1 MNPDS
6 SREAHRPQSFDA
18 VLFDAGG
25 VLLDLDYGYLRRL
38 IEPHH
43 RDVTEEALSQAE
55 AHARRKV
62 EEHVRLGGQVADAW
76 RDYFHFVLGAVHV
89 PPDAH
94 GGIIDSLWEAHQ
106 RVGLWTV
113 PIAGAREVVAELKQ
127 RGFRLAVVSN
137 AEGQVARDLDRA
149 GYGPW
154 LETIVDSHR
163 VGVAKPDPAIFHI
176 ALKLLGVE
184 AQRAVFVGDLPA
196 VDVAG
201 ARAAGLAP
209 ILLDRHGIYPEGD
222 VPRLRS
228 LSELPDRV
236 GYPPESTA
244 R

>member
-1 MNPDS
+1 
-6 SREAHRPQSFDA
+6 

-38 IEPHH
+38 IEPRH
-43 RDVTEEALSQAE
+43 RPVTEEALSEAE
-55 AHARRKV
+55 ARARREV
-62 EEHVRLGGQVADAW
+62 EAHVRRGGRVADAW
-76 RDYFHFVLGAVHV
+76 RDYFHFMLGTVQV

-94 GGIIDSLWEAHQ
+94 EGIIDSLWEAHQ

-113 PIAGAREVVAELKQ
+113 PIAGAREVVAELKE

-137 AEGQVARDLDRA
+137 AEGLVARDLERA
-149 GYGPW
+149 GYSPW
-154 LETIVDSHR
+154 LETIVDSHL

-176 ALKLLGVE
+176 ALKALGVE

-201 ARAAGLAP
+201 AQAAGLAA
-209 ILLDRHGIYPEGD
+209 ILLDRHGIYPDGD

-228 LSELPDRV
+228 LSELPECV
-236 GYPPESTA
+236 GHPPPSTA